1 MNMPIDEKRQVH
13 FNTTLF
19 ALIRESLDVKKRNG
33 KSCPS
38 SSYAQH
44 GVFHLAADE
53 RDEADNE
60 LREVI
65 CNIWPNLAKKQI
77 KLHEGGTKSLLDLVV
92 PSKNGLYSMLALFT
106 LVERHSLEL
115 HGIPSHRKLTVGKV
129 YAIGLYID
137 NYRSFKQGRSNNDGV
152 SALGVRLVSEREPAD
167 DRRWSDDAFVCV

>member
-33 KSCPS
+33 NSCRS
-38 SSYAQH
+38 SSDAQN

-92 PSKNGLYSMLALFT
+92 PPKNGLYSMLVVLFALIQ
-106 LVERHSLEL
+106 RHSLEL

-152 SALGVRLVSEREPAD
+152 SAVGVLQASESR
-167 DRRWSDDAFVCV
+167 